1 VTLSTTAALV
11 DAAVEQRS
19 AVLGFNVI
27 LLEHAEAIA
36 DGATRAGAGVLLQV
50 SENAIR
56 YHEGRAR
63 PLLAACAEIAASA
76 GVPIAVHLD
85 HIEDLDLAGELVAA
99 TDLGIGSIMIDAAR
113 LPTDD
118 NVRVTRDIAARA
130 RVANL
135 WVEAELGRT
144 GGKEGAHTPGVRTD
158 PQEAEWFVEQTGV
171 DGLAVAVGSS
181 HAMTDRTAELDVD
194 LIAELAAR
202 VPVPLVLH
210 GSSGVSDDSLRRAV
224 DAGIRKVNV
233 GTALNTALTAQVRAV
248 LGRDE
253 SVTDPRRYL
262 APARTAMSDTVAR
275 FVAAVAR

>member
-1 VTLSTTAALV
+1 MTLSTTAALV

-144 GGKEGAHTPGVRTD
+144 GGKEGAHTPDVRTD

-181 HAMTDRTAELDVD
+181 HAMTDRTAEAPGRMSWGRTRLRSSLHHRLHCDDDLQDVEV
-194 LIAELAAR
+194 LTELMHELSVGDPARARGSAAGR
-202 VPVPLVLH
+202 FA
-210 GSSGVSDDSLRRAV
+210 LRR
-224 DAGIRKVNV
+224 
-233 GTALNTALTAQVRAV
+233 
-248 LGRDE
+248 
-253 SVTDPRRYL
+253 PRRPPRPRRRARS
-262 APARTAMSDTVAR
+262 APAGRATGS
-275 FVAAVAR
+275 